1 MLTHLKQT
9 LLQIAHQTLILE
21 LNILRLED
29 QLKGDTPKCAILI
42 SMITF
47 SQSRIPADPVQRVS
61 RIAAPS
67 VHKTDYW
74 VQNFSELWKRLRQ
87 DREQLQAA
95 FHIAGDPVHI
105 ELGVGDSH
113 NKGKMAAI
121 LTYSDGKRLSINREA
136 MMLTTHF
143 NFFYHGSMTE
153 IQAAL

>member
-1 MLTHLKQT
+1 MRYLDFNDNFLVNPGYLRT
-9 LLQIAHQTLILE
+9 LFNEYPVL
-21 LNILRLED
+21 LRL
-29 QLKGDTPKCAILI
+29 LCT
-42 SMITF
+42 
-47 SQSRIPADPVQRVS
+47 
-61 RIAAPS
+61 
-67 VHKTDYW
+67 KTDYW